1 MNKIITKEIDLN
13 GRKLKLETGKLALQA
28 DASVLVSWGETVI
41 LATVATQPLAEDIGY
56 FPLSVEYVEKHYAG
70 GKISSSK
77 FIKRE
82 ARPTD
87 EAVLT
92 GRLVDR
98 SIRPLFPKDFRNH
111 EVQVILTVLS
121 IDQMNDPDIVGLIG
135 ASAAL
140 SISSVPWNGPLAGVR
155 VGEREGSLVVNPTMD
170 QVDHLNM
177 DLMVACSKEKIV
189 MIETG
194 AKQIDDQVV
203 FEGIKEA
210 HKQSQPIIDLIY
222 EFTKEAG
229 KEKQTYSHLAEEVEE
244 ALMKEVTKITK
255 ERIETALFDAAHPW
269 HEATGDLIKKEL
281 ATQYAETLT
290 PTIISGIFDK
300 VAKEIVHE
308 TVLEKGKRVDGRGMD
323 EIRLLSME
331 VGLLP
336 RTHGSALFQR
346 GDTQVLSVATLGA
359 PSLQQTLDGME
370 GERQKRFMHYYNMS
384 INPFSV
390 GEAKRLAAP
399 NRRDIGHG
407 SLVEKALQPVIPT
420 EDVFPYAIRVVSEVL
435 AANASTSQAA
445 VCATTLAL
453 LNGGVPLLEPVA
465 GIAMGLFSNDKKFQV
480 ITDMRAVE
488 DFYGEMDF
496 KIAGTKNGITA
507 IQMDTKLEGL
517 TFEIIEQALEMG
529 KKARLGILEA
539 MSKIVP
545 QAGPLSPHAPRVEIL
560 HIKPEE
566 IGLLIGTGGK
576 TINSIINKTGA
587 QIDIE
592 DDGTVMVSAVKSES
606 VDQALE
612 AINGMFKQIN
622 VGDEFV
628 GKVVRLAPFG
638 AFVEI
643 APGKDGLVHV
653 SQMAPHHVERVEDIV
668 SEGQEVKVRV
678 TDVSPEGKV
687 GLSMLF
693 GADVK
698 PESEGRPR
706 PSGGFR
712 SDSPRFSGGER
723 RPYGDK
729 QSFSSSRPRSSG
741 GYNATRY
748 KKRRDVIASDY
759 RPGGFG
765 SPRFRSGEAGG
776 ERRSSGGFG
785 SSSSGFDRSS
795 SGRPSGGFR
804 PSGFSREG
812 GGRGGRGGSGSRGG
826 RGGFDR

>member
-28 DASVLVSWGETVI
+28 DASVVVSWGETVI

-77 FIKRE
+77 FVKRE
-82 ARPTD
+82 AKPTD
-87 EAVLT
+87 ESVLT
-92 GRLVDR
+92 GRLIDR
-98 SIRPLFPKDFRNH
+98 SVRPLFPKDFKMH
-111 EVQVILTVLS
+111 EVQIILTVLS

-140 SISSVPWNGPLAGVR
+140 SISSIPWNGPLAGIR
-155 VGEREGSLVVNPTMD
+155 IGAKDGSLIVNPTMD
-170 QVDHLNM
+170 QIEHLDM
-177 DLMVACSKEKIV
+177 DLVVASGREKVV

-194 AKQIDDQVV
+194 AKQIDDQIV
-203 FEGIKEA
+203 FAGIKEA
-210 HKQSQPIIDLIY
+210 HQQSQQIINLIE
-222 EFTKEAG
+222 EFIKEAG
-229 KEKQTYSHLAEEVEE
+229 KEKTKISHLEAAIEE
-244 ALMKEVTKITK
+244 ALMTEVTKLTHKRITA
-255 ERIETALFDAAHPW
+255 ALFDNEHPW

-281 ATQYAETLT
+281 AAQYQETLT
-290 PTIISGIFDK
+290 PQIISGIFDK
-300 VAKEIVHE
+300 VAKEILHE
-308 TVLEKGKRVDGRGMD
+308 TVLTKNKRVDGRAMD
-323 EIRLLSME
+323 EVRPLDIE
-331 VGLLP
+331 VGFLP

-346 GDTQVLSVATLGA
+346 GDTQVLSVTTLGA
-359 PSLQQTLDGME
+359 PSLKQTLDGME

-390 GEAKRLAAP
+390 GEVKRLASP
-399 NRRDIGHG
+399 NRRDVGHG
-407 SLVEKALQPVIPT
+407 ALAEKAILPVIPA

-445 VCATTLAL
+445 VCSATLSL
-453 LNGGVPLLEPVA
+453 LNAGVPLVEPVA
-465 GIAMGLFSNDKKFQV
+465 GIAMGLFSSEKKLQV
-480 ITDMRAVE
+480 VTDMRAVE

-507 IQMDTKLEGL
+507 IQMDTKLDGL
-517 TFEIIEQALEMG
+517 TFEIIEEALKQGQKGRLKILQEM
-529 KKARLGILEA
+529 E
-539 MSKIVP
+539 KIIP
-545 QAGPLSPHAPRVEIL
+545 SAGPLSPHAPRVEIL

-606 VDQALE
+606 VDRALE

-643 APGKDGLVHV
+643 APGKDGLVHI
-653 SQMAPHHVERVEDIV
+653 SQMAPGHVAAAEDIV

-693 GADVK
+693 GADMK
-698 PESEGRPR
+698 PESENRPRFSSGFRPAGGFRSEGSSRFRSGPPRREAGEAGGFRPR
-706 PSGGFR
+706 PSFG
-712 SDSPRFSGGER
+712 DSPRYAGGA
-723 RPYGDK
+723 G
-729 QSFSSSRPRSSG
+729 RPRS
-741 GYNATRY
+741 
-748 KKRRDVIASDY
+748 
-759 RPGGFG
+759 GGFG
-765 SPRFRSGEAGG
+765 GE
-776 ERRSSGGFG
+776 RSSGGFRER
-785 SSSSGFDRSS
+785 SGF
-795 SGRPSGGFR
+795 GRRSGGF
-804 PSGFSREG
+804 
-812 GGRGGRGGSGSRGG
+812 GSRGG
-826 RGGFDR
+826 GNRSGRAYGDAKRGGFNR